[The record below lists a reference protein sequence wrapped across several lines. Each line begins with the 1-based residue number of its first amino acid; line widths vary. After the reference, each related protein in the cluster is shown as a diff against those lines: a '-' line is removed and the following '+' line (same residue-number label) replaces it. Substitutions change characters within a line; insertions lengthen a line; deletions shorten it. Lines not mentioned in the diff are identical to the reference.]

1 MEGVV
6 VFRGVT
12 CRDFRR
18 FYPTYMGWAK
28 GLPAVIFCGL
38 EPNPPVQGAEHPSR
52 VQPLDPQS
60 SALPVERNVIKRS

>member
-1 MEGVV
+1 MEGVA
-6 VFRGVT
+6 
-12 CRDFRR
+12 DFMG

-60 SALPVERNVIKRS
+60 SALPVELQASCLYGL